1 MKRGNGSSGFT
12 LIEVVVALAILG
24 VSVAIVMQIFSGGL
38 KNLRRIELAHRA
50 MSHAENVM
58 NEMLADREVIGAGAM
73 SGELDDEF
81 RYTAEVTEWEIPQE
95 HLSLEL
101 AVPTSRLLQVTVQI
115 HFVNDR
121 FGKSYRLSTLKT
133 VSTPALPQ
141 SLADPGNPLQQPSR
155 GQRLPG
161 IN

>member
-24 VSVAIVMQIFSGGL
+24 VSVAIVMQIFSSGL

-58 NEMLADREVIGAGAM
+58 NEVLADREVIGSGAM

-81 RYTAEVTEWEIPQE
+81 RYTAQVTEWEMPQE
-95 HLSLEL
+95 QLSLEL
-101 AVPTSRLLQVTVQI
+101 AVPTSLLLQVTVQI
-115 HFVNDR
+115 HFVDDR

-133 VSTPALPQ
+133 VSTSGLPQ

-155 GQRLPG
+155 GQGTPG

>member
-1 MKRGNGSSGFT
+1 MKRENGSSGFT

-24 VSVAIVMQIFSGGL
+24 VTVAIVMQIFSGGL

-58 NEMLADREVIGAGAM
+58 NEVLADREVIGAGAM

-95 HLSLEL
+95 QLSLEL
-101 AVPTSRLLQVTVQI
+101 AVPTSRLLQVAVQI

-141 SLADPGNPLQQPSR
+141 SLADPGNPQQQPSQ
-155 GQRLPG
+155 GQRTPG
-161 IN
+161 FN

>member
-1 MKRGNGSSGFT
+1 MKRGDGSPGFT

-58 NEMLADREVIGAGAM
+58 NEVLADGEVIGSGAM

-81 RYTAEVTEWEIPQE
+81 RYTAQVTEWEIPQE
-95 HLSLEL
+95 PLSLEL

-133 VSTPALPQ
+133 VSTEAFPQ
-141 SLADPGNPLQQPSR
+141 SLADSGNPLQQPSR
-155 GQRLPG
+155 GRGTPG

>member
-1 MKRGNGSSGFT
+1 MKRRGGSSGFT

-24 VSVAIVMQIFSGGL
+24 VSVAIVMQIFSSGL

-58 NEMLADREVIGAGAM
+58 NEMLADQEIIGSGAL

-81 RYTAEVTEWEIPQE
+81 RYTAEVTEWEMPQE
-95 HLSLEL
+95 QLSLEL
-101 AVPTSRLLQVTVQI
+101 AVPTSRLLQMTVQI
-115 HFVNDR
+115 HFINDR

-133 VSTPALPQ
+133 VSTQALPE
-141 SLADPGNPLQQPSR
+141 SLAESGNPLQQPSR
-155 GQRLPG
+155 GPANPG